1 MQIILLIVVLMAALS
16 AAAYYRLNL
25 KGWAGVTL
33 LLAAAAALYYGL
45 TSAVALVLLLAPS
58 ALLLLLSL
66 PALRRPLVTR
76 PIMRIIRPILP
87 AVSETEQA
95 ALDAGTVGLDAEIFE
110 GKIDVAKLRATPARA
125 FTDEE
130 QAFLDGPTAQLC
142 EMLDDWD
149 IRAKRRDLPPEVW
162 SFIKEQGFLGMIIP
176 KAFGGLEFS
185 AHAQSEVVS
194 RIASRSGAAAVTVMV
209 PNSLGPGELLS
220 HYGTDEQKQRYL
232 PGLAKGEE
240 IPCFALTGERSGSD
254 AASMR
259 DVGVVT
265 HGDYQGQQVLG
276 IRVSWDKRYITLAPV
291 ATLLGLAF
299 YLTDPEGLLGGDED
313 IGITVALVP
322 RDHPGCVMGHRHD
335 PAGGAFMNGPTW
347 GKDVFIP
354 MEFVVGGQAMLGQ
367 GWRMLM
373 EQLAVGR
380 AISLPAVGTTGTK
393 SALRII
399 SAYALVRRQFDI
411 PIGKMEG
418 IAAGLA
424 EIAADAYVLEAARS
438 LTNAYLGQ
446 GQKPS
451 VLSAIFKYQATNRLR
466 IALDHA
472 MDIQGGKAICDGPSN
487 LLLAA
492 YQAVPV
498 AITVEGANILT
509 RSLITFAQG
518 SLRGHPYLL
527 KEIEALQSG
536 DLAAFDEAM
545 TGHVGWM
552 GATKARA
559 FWYNLTG
566 GWSVTVPSDVP
577 RPLARHYREL
587 ARMTATFAHL
597 SNVVLVSFGGGLKA
611 RQMVAGRMAD
621 CLSELYFMAA
631 GLKYWED
638 LGSHDE
644 DLPLLDFVMRRH
656 LFALQEAMRGVLTNL
671 PKGLGWAVAP
681 VLFPRGAW
689 RRPPNDALVRKVAD
703 LVQVPGA
710 QRDRLTPSVY
720 VPTSRERDS
729 MAVLEAAFE
738 MAHDNQD
745 LYRKVKLGARKLGLR
760 AFHDRDWFQV
770 LIENQVL
777 TQDEADRLRSL
788 ERLVH
793 QVAAVDR
800 FTHNSFLSGEADGF
814 QWQDEAA

>member
-1 MQIILLIVVLMAALS
+1 MQILLLIVFVVAALTIAAYARLSLRGWAGALLLS
-16 AAAYYRLNL
+16 AAAIAFRFDITAL
-25 KGWAGVTL
+25 WAIGLLALPAIVTL
-33 LLAAAAALYYGL
+33 AISVPGI
-45 TSAVALVLLLAPS
+45 
-58 ALLLLLSL
+58 
-66 PALRRPLVTR
+66 RKPLVSR
-76 PIMRIIRPILP
+76 PIMALIKPILP
-87 AVSETEQA
+87 QVSATEQA
-95 ALDAGTVGLDAEIFE
+95 ALDAGTVGLDAEIFS
-110 GKIDVAKLRATPARA
+110 GQIDIAALRAVPKRA
-125 FTDEE
+125 FSDEE

-142 EMLDDWD
+142 EILDDWQ
-149 IRAKRRDLPPEVW
+149 IRQDRDLPPEVW
-162 SFIKEQGFLGMIIP
+162 DFIKDKGFLGMIIP
-176 KAFGGLEFS
+176 KAYGGLAFS

-194 RIASRSGAAAVTVMV
+194 RIASRSGAAAVSVMV

-220 HYGTDEQKQRYL
+220 HYGTEAQKQHYL
-232 PGLAKGEE
+232 PRLAKGQE

-265 HGDYQGQQVLG
+265 RGTYNGAEVLG
-276 IRVSWDKRYITLAPV
+276 IRVSWDKRYITLAPI

-299 YLTDPEGLLGGDED
+299 YLTDPEGLLGGEAD

-322 RDHPGCVMGHRHD
+322 RDHPGNVMGYRHD

-347 GKDVFIP
+347 GEDVFIP

-399 SAYALVRRQFDI
+399 SAYALVRRQFDL

-424 EIAADAYVLEAARS
+424 EITADAYVLEAARS
-438 LTNAYLGQ
+438 LTNSYLGQ

-451 VLSAIFKYQATNRLR
+451 VLSAVFKYQATDRLR
-466 IALDHA
+466 GALNHA

-492 YQAVPV
+492 YQGVPV

-527 KEIEALQSG
+527 KEIQALQDG
-536 DLAAFDEAM
+536 DLAAFDAAM

-552 GATKARA
+552 AAIKSRA
-559 FWYNLTG
+559 FWHNLTG
-566 GWSVTVPSDVP
+566 GHLLKLTAQVPG
-577 RPLARHYREL
+577 PLAGHYRQFSRAAL
-587 ARMTATFAHL
+587 SFAHL

-611 RQMVAGRMAD
+611 RQMVSGRMAD

-638 LGSHDE
+638 LGSHKE
-644 DLPLLDFVMRRH
+644 DLPLIEFVMQRH
-656 LFALQEAMRGVLTNL
+656 LYALQEAMRDVLANL
-671 PKGLGWAVAP
+671 PAGLGWAVSP

-689 RRPPNDALVRKVAD
+689 RRPARHAQIRKIAAM
-703 LVQVPGA
+703 VQVPGA

-720 VPTSRERDS
+720 VPQTRERDS
-729 MAVLEAAFE
+729 LAVLEQAFT
-738 MAHDNQD
+738 MAYENQE
-745 LYRKVKLGARKLGLR
+745 LYRKVKQGARKLGLR
-760 AFHDRDWFQV
+760 AFHDRDWYAV
-770 LIENQVL
+770 LQDNQVL
-777 TQDEADRLRSL
+777 TSDEAERLRAL

-800 FTHNSFLSGEADGF
+800 FAHNSFLAGEADGF
-814 QWQDEAA
+814 QWHD